1 MKSTGAPVEVQ
12 RLESRQ
18 DGFADDAFAGEIV
31 QGALQPVAHLDADS
45 AVVLR
50 DDQDRAVIDS
60 SAAELPF
67 LRDPQGK
74 FLDFFGCCQRDHQHG
89 ELTALPGFER
99 CQRLL
104 QGGHLLPRERAG
116 LVGDMPGQ
124 RWHRHLR
131 RGKRGPAERECQQQR
146 SAAAAHRQAFV
157 HLAAPDAVP
166 AGLAGAVSNPTLGG
180 FEMSF
185 SFSTAKLAFSL

>member
-1 MKSTGAPVEVQ
+1 MEVL

-18 DGFADDAFAGEIV
+18 DGLADDAFAGEIV
-31 QGALQPVAHLDADS
+31 ERPFQAVSHLDAHR

-50 DDQDRAVIDS
+50 DNQNGAVIDLLP
-60 SAAELPF
+60 AELPL
-67 LRDPQGK
+67 LRDPQGEL
-74 FLDFFGCCQRDHQHG
+74 LDFLRRCRSDHQHG
-89 ELTALPGFER
+89 QLTAFPGFER
-99 CQRLL
+99 RQRLL
-104 QGGHLLPRERAG
+104 QGGRLLRRQRAG
-116 LVGDMPGQ
+116 LVGDMPDQ

-131 RGKRGPAERECQQQR
+131 CGKRGPAERACQQQC
-146 SAAAAHRQAFV
+146 SADAAHRPACV

-180 FEMSF
+180 FEISF